1 MTISRARVFVFA
13 FGTKEHQASQWLA
26 KEAQAF
32 ARAQCFGIDTQ
43 PDITINPNF
52 GDVWYIPE
60 EPNTPSPTLRMAR
73 AFVQRAKE
81 KNVKFVFVFSA
92 QPHEWR
98 VMRDLRKA
106 NKEAGI
112 PISEFVIPD
121 VVRKNSNREWFDPN
135 SKQIHTRTKRN
146 WLKRDIL
153 LWLMPFFIYKRI
165 AS

>member
-26 KEAQAF
+26 TEAQAF

-60 EPNTPSPTLRMAR
+60 EPNAPSPTLRMAR
-73 AFVQRAKE
+73 AFVQRAK
-81 KNVKFVFVFSA
+81 KNSIRYAFVFSA
-92 QPHEWR
+92 QPHQWR

-106 NKEAGI
+106 NKELGN
-112 PISEFVIPD
+112 PIQQFVIPT
-121 VVRKNSNREWFDPN
+121 VLKNKGDWFDPK
-135 SKQIHTRTKRN
+135 SQQIHTRSKWNWHKREV
-146 WLKRDIL
+146 L